1 MFALVPSTVTLY
13 EQKEMHGDPTLT
25 GQGCSKKLCYKWL
38 HSEIVLSHRKT
49 KQLLKQQQ
57 LHPSD
62 TFSTMSLG
70 AVGFLWVY
78 AVPDHQLSMGITH
91 PCQGSGVSVRPP
103 LTALE
108 WGDIREPLLAADAL
122 QPRAPEQSTFYV
134 KAEPVPGLSPVSAE
148 SRAGPCSAPVA
159 PQLLL
164 LAHEPTLGAKA

>member
-1 MFALVPSTVTLY
+1 M
-13 EQKEMHGDPTLT
+13 EIQLT

-38 HSEIVLSHRKT
+38 HSEIVLSHRKM

-78 AVPDHQLSMGITH
+78 AMPDHQLSMGITH

-108 WGDIREPLLAADAL
+108 WGTSGSPSLLQMLCNPEL
-122 QPRAPEQSTFYV
+122 Q
-134 KAEPVPGLSPVSAE
+134 
-148 SRAGPCSAPVA
+148 SRAHFISK
-159 PQLLL
+159 LSLS
-164 LAHEPTLGAKA
+164 LG